1 MYRCS
6 AVRDESERWNSE
18 CESFERRGTAG
29 RWRRVSRSGFG
40 RGFVEMEE
48 VRVRV
53 RDIEIVIALYTGERL
68 LIYMKFAY
76 DLDYGKIPA
85 FLSTDIDGFVSWTL
99 QSARNLGIPQIAF
112 YGMSNYSMAVQRN
125 VGELVRQKEE
135 QGSSVLY
142 VTFGSLAEISK
153 EQFRE
158 ISKGLE
164 ESEVNFLWVVRKN
177 EEFDFVNEFEERV
190 RERGMIVREW
200 VNQRE
205 SMCAKVPVLAR
216 LMVAGQQLNAK
227 MVVKEIKI
235 WLKVEGSR
243 KGFVSRRV

>member
-1 MYRCS
+1 
-6 AVRDESERWNSE
+6 
-18 CESFERRGTAG
+18 
-29 RWRRVSRSGFG
+29 
-40 RGFVEMEE
+40 
-48 VRVRV
+48 
-53 RDIEIVIALYTGERL
+53 
-68 LIYMKFAY
+68 
-76 DLDYGKIPA
+76 
-85 FLSTDIDGFVSWTL
+85 
-99 QSARNLGIPQIAF
+99 
-112 YGMSNYSMAVQRN
+112 MSNYSMAVQRD
-125 VGELVRQKEE
+125 VGELVKQKEE

-177 EEFDFVNEFEERV
+177 EEFDYVNEFEERV
-190 RERGMIVREW
+190 KERGMIVREW

-205 SMCAKVPVLAR
+205 ILGHESMKGFLSHCGWYLVVESMCAKVSVLAR

-235 WLKVEGSR
+235 WLKC
-243 KGFVSRRV
+243 RVKDEVGLITRSSVVQIV

>member
-1 MYRCS
+1 
-6 AVRDESERWNSE
+6 
-18 CESFERRGTAG
+18 
-29 RWRRVSRSGFG
+29 
-40 RGFVEMEE
+40 
-48 VRVRV
+48 
-53 RDIEIVIALYTGERL
+53 
-68 LIYMKFAY
+68 
-76 DLDYGKIPA
+76 
-85 FLSTDIDGFVSWTL
+85 
-99 QSARNLGIPQIAF
+99 
-112 YGMSNYSMAVQRN
+112 MAVQRD
-125 VGELVRQKEE
+125 VGELVKQKEE

-164 ESEVNFLWVVRKN
+164 ESEIVRKN
-177 EEFDFVNEFEERV
+177 EEFDYVNEFEERV

-205 SMCAKVPVLAR
+205 ILGHESMKGFLSHCGWYLVVESMCAKVSVLAR